1 MSAAAA
7 LRKKSRGKTQGK
19 ISGKISGSA
28 RGAAGSLRRCLASG
42 TSGPKEGMLRFVVAP
57 PREILFDPA
66 GRLEGRG
73 FWLRASRDVIE
84 TARAKNLF
92 AKAARGAVGVPD
104 DLSERVER
112 ALVSRCLGLLGLAR
126 RSGGAVAGLDNV
138 RRWRESGR
146 AAVLLTAREAK
157 ASKLSRG
164 SDAQDAGPRELRLF
178 DGAELGAVFGRPFV
192 ARVAVAPGRLAGRL
206 RAEAS
211 RLEGLR
217 PPSENMAG
225 GEEGRAA
232 KRNVN

>member
-7 LRKKSRGKTQGK
+7 VHKKPRA
-19 ISGKISGSA
+19 SA
-28 RGAAGSLRRCLASG
+28 APLRRCLASG
-42 TSGPKEGMLRFVVAP
+42 ASGPKEGMLRFVVAP
-57 PREILFDPA
+57 SREILFDPA

-92 AKAARGAVGVPD
+92 AKAARGAVGVPA
-104 DLSERVER
+104 DLAERVER
-112 ALVSRCLGLLGLAR
+112 ALVRRCLDLLGLAR

-138 RRWRESGR
+138 RRWRMSGR
-146 AAVLLTAREAK
+146 TAVLLTAREAK
-157 ASKLSRG
+157 ASKPARG
-164 SDAQDAGPRELRLF
+164 PKMRDLGAQPAGPPELRLF

-217 PPSENMAG
+217 SPSGNTADGEAG
-225 GEEGRAA
+225 EKEG
-232 KRNVN
+232 KRIGRI